1 MLHERQ
7 KPIKTALFTAT
18 LEIRILRGALRQIFR
33 SWDTRYVRS
42 FARLA
47 SANENG
53 GSFSGQDD
61 SLVAVSA
68 DSFLVAQ
75 DNPEEVGNAAIFD
88 LYASASVFFTF
99 VQDTA
104 SASGL
109 AFR

>member
-1 MLHERQ
+1 MFMFVNLNASSLS
-7 KPIKTALFTAT
+7 TAFTPAILSLLRHRR
-18 LEIRILRGALRQIFR
+18 LEVRILWRCTSLGFQIKE
-33 SWDTRYVRS
+33 TRYLRS
-42 FARLA
+42 IARLA

-88 LYASASVFFTF
+88 LYASASVFFTS
-99 VQDTA
+99 V
-104 SASGL
+104 
-109 AFR
+109 